1 MAYNN
6 TKEFASGLYI
16 NSTPLTSNIET
27 SKENFVFFRIGINK
41 RELMDYLENKSA
53 NDKGFINLDV
63 KQSADKTK
71 FYAEVNN
78 YKPREDK
85 PVESNR
91 SGSNDYE
98 KASEY
103 IKDYQQQNKKDEW
116 ESKKE
121 SQSYEDEIP
130 F

>member
-1 MAYNN
+1 MVYDNK
-6 TKEFASGLYI
+6 KEFASGLYI

>member
-6 TKEFASGLYI
+6 TKEFCKGLYF
-16 NSTPLTSNIET
+16 TETDLTKNIET
-27 SKENFVFFRIGINK
+27 SEKQFIFFKVSIRKKELI
-41 RELMDYLENKSA
+41 EYLESQNS
-53 NDKGFINLDV
+53 DDDWINISV
-63 KQSADKTK
+63 KRSRTNK
-71 FYAEVNN
+71 FYGEVDT
-78 YKPREDK
+78 YKKREDK

>member
-1 MAYNN
+1 MAYD
-6 TKEFASGLYI
+6 KEFCKGLYF
-16 NSTPLTSNIET
+16 NETDLTKNIET
-27 SKENFVFFRIGINK
+27 SEKQFIFFKVSIRKKELI
-41 RELMDYLENKSA
+41 EYLESQNS
-53 NDKGFINLDV
+53 DDDWINISV
-63 KQSADKTK
+63 KRSRTNK
-71 FYAEVNN
+71 FYGEVDT
-78 YKPREDK
+78 YRKREDK

>member
-6 TKEFASGLYI
+6 TKEFCKGLYF
-16 NSTPLTSNIET
+16 TETDLTKNIET
-27 SKENFVFFRIGINK
+27 SEKQFIFFKVSIRKKELI
-41 RELMDYLENKSA
+41 EYLESQNS
-53 NDKGFINLDV
+53 DDDWINISV
-63 KQSADKTK
+63 KRSRTNK
-71 FYAEVNN
+71 FYGEVDT
-78 YKPREDK
+78 YRKREDK

-103 IKDYQQQNKKDEW
+103 IKDYQQQNKKNEW

>member
-1 MAYNN
+1 MAYDNK
-6 TKEFASGLYI
+6 KEFASGLYI

>member
-6 TKEFASGLYI
+6 TKEFCKGLYF
-16 NSTPLTSNIET
+16 TETDLTKNIET
-27 SKENFVFFRIGINK
+27 SEKQFIFFKVSIRKKELI
-41 RELMDYLENKSA
+41 EYLESQNS
-53 NDKGFINLDV
+53 NDDWINISV
-63 KQSADKTK
+63 KRSRTNK
-71 FYAEVNN
+71 FYGEVDT
-78 YKPREDK
+78 YRKREDK

>member
-1 MAYNN
+1 MEIKMAYD
-6 TKEFASGLYI
+6 KEFCKGLYF
-16 NSTPLTSNIET
+16 NETDLTKNIET
-27 SKENFVFFRIGINK
+27 SEKQFIFFKVSIRKKELI
-41 RELMDYLENKSA
+41 EYLESQNS
-53 NDKGFINLDV
+53 DDDWINISV
-63 KQSADKTK
+63 KRSRTNK
-71 FYAEVNN
+71 FYGEVDT
-78 YKPREDK
+78 YRKREDK

>member
-1 MAYNN
+1 MTYDNK
-6 TKEFASGLYI
+6 KEFASGLYI
-16 NSTPLTSNIET
+16 NSTSLTSNIET
-27 SKENFVFFRIGINK
+27 SKESFIFFRIGINK
-41 RELMDYLENKSA
+41 RELMDYLESKSA

-78 YKPREDK
+78 YKKEDNQ
-85 PVESNR
+85 SNQSDSSDSHG
-91 SGSNDYE
+91 SGHLRDFE
-98 KASEY
+98 
-103 IKDYQQQNKKDEW
+103 QQKKKDEW

-121 SQSYEDEIP
+121 SQSFKDDEIP

>member
-6 TKEFASGLYI
+6 TKEFCKGLYF
-16 NSTPLTSNIET
+16 TETDLTKNIET
-27 SKENFVFFRIGINK
+27 SEKQFIFFKVSIRKKELI
-41 RELMDYLENKSA
+41 EYLESQNS
-53 NDKGFINLDV
+53 DDDWINISV
-63 KQSADKTK
+63 KRSRTNK
-71 FYAEVNN
+71 FYGEVDT
-78 YKPREDK
+78 YRKREDK